1 MARPLRIQFPEAWY
15 HVMNRGRGGEP
26 VFLENEDYEAFID
39 LLKELVAV
47 YNVRVVAYCLM
58 SNHYHL
64 LIQTPDANL
73 SRAMRHLN
81 GVYTQRFN
89 RTHACD
95 GQLFRGRYK
104 SVLVDANTY
113 LLGLVRYIH
122 RNPIEAGLVRT
133 LNRYPWSSH
142 QGYLSDARKW
152 QWLHKSVVLS
162 VFSEHNRA
170 ESIRT
175 YMEFIVE
182 ETSDKIS
189 RVFDKGVLPSVLGSE
204 SFVNSI
210 KEKFFTLKNYEEIPE
225 SRRLAPDVER
235 IMGEVCRFYE
245 VDESELYRSR
255 RGQYNEPR
263 NIAIYLI
270 RNLRCEGLREIG
282 DVFGIGK
289 ISSVS
294 SVIQRVKEGI
304 RNDKIIRERVEELTA
319 RMLKS
324 QEQT

>member
-15 HVMNRGRGGEP
+15 HVMNRGRRGEP
-26 VFLENEDYEAFID
+26 VFLENNDYEKFIG
-39 LLKELVAV
+39 LLRELVAV

-81 GVYTQRFN
+81 GVYTQWFN

-95 GQLFRGRYK
+95 GQLFRGRFK
-104 SVLVDANTY
+104 SILVDANTY

-122 RNPIEAGLVRT
+122 RNPIEAGLVKT

-142 QGYLSDARKW
+142 QGYLSNARKW
-152 QWLHKSVVLS
+152 QWLHKNVVLS
-162 VFSEHNRA
+162 SFSEHNKA
-170 ESIRT
+170 ESIRA

-182 ETSDKIS
+182 QTSDKIS
-189 RVFDKGVLPSVLGSE
+189 RAFDKGVLPSVLGSE

-210 KEKFFTLKNYEEIPE
+210 KEKFFDLKNYEEIPE
-225 SRRLAPDVER
+225 SRRLAPDVKR
-235 IMGEVCRFYE
+235 IMGEVCLFYG
-245 VDESELYRSR
+245 VDESELYPSR

-263 NIAIYLI
+263 NIAIYLM
-270 RNLRCEGLREIG
+270 RSLRCEGLKEIG

-304 RNDKIIRERVEELTA
+304 RNDKIIKERVEELTA